1 MVVCNFAGANSKSC
15 AKQLPMPDALFAD
28 VLEELLLDSGPYAA
42 LHLPTARALTAAVF
56 SRIWAK
62 VACQGN
68 CMEARA

>member
-1 MVVCNFAGANSKSC
+1 MVCNFAGADGKGC
-15 AKQLPMPDALFAD
+15 AKQLAMPDALFAD

-68 CMEARA
+68 CMGVRA